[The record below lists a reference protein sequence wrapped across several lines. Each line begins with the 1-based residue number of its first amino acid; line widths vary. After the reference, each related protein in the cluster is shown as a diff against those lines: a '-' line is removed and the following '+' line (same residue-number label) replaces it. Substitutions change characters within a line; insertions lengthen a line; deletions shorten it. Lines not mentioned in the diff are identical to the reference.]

1 MTNDDWSRRSNGC
14 THEILCPVLYPHQY
28 PSNSGTAKQIS
39 VDDGVSPMRGQTD
52 VPTDL
57 LGAAKLT
64 GQVGDMRYG
73 VLSAIEDDVEWM
85 GETSDGSEVKIV
97 GPGRDLL
104 LQLI

>member
-1 MTNDDWSRRSNGC
+1 MIGRGAQTGVFTRFYAQSY
-14 THEILCPVLYPHQY
+14 IPHQY
-28 PSNSGTAKQIS
+28 PSNRWNSQQIS

-73 VLSAIEDDVEWM
+73 VLRVEDDVEWI

-97 GPGRDLL
+97 GQEEILL
-104 LQLI
+104 L